1 MDEKNY
7 WLSRIA
13 WEGRITYALL
23 EKGYL
28 PIGFADFSTPDFIA
42 AVRGENGEEAL
53 NKEMRGNGDALPRNR
68 WFLYHFIAEMQAGDY
83 VLVPKPSVFDVYRIE
98 NDEVLSIEEMAD
110 VWKDIRLWG
119 DDTVYIGEDGYLYT
133 GNDDDL
139 VDVGLFRKV
148 TPVMLDIPREEY
160 ASAGLISRMKY
171 RGTNA
176 NISDLAADIQD
187 AIRRYEQQQ
196 PINIHNEI
204 LEACKPS
211 VLEKLCSL
219 SSADKFERVV
229 EQYFRTIG
237 ANNVEIPAKN
247 SDKEGCADAD
257 VVATF
262 EHLRTIV
269 YVQVKHHDKQS
280 NTDDW
285 AVQQIKEWKEQKGN
299 INDYTTAAW
308 VISTATFTPQTKE
321 AAAGENVL
329 LVSGEE
335 FAQMLLEA
343 GFKDIQ

>member
-28 PIGFADFSTPDFIA
+28 PIGFVDFSARKFIDD
-42 AVRGENGEEAL
+42 VCKIGEEAL
-53 NKEMRGNGDALPRNR
+53 NKEVEAVWHCLPRNR
-68 WFLYHFIAEMQAGDY
+68 WFLYHFIADMRAGDY

-119 DDTVYIGEDGYLYT
+119 DDTVHIGEKGYLYT
-133 GNDDDL
+133 GSNEDL
-139 VDVGLFRKV
+139 VDVGFFRKV

-176 NISDLAADIQD
+176 NITDLAADIQD
-187 AIRRYEQQQ
+187 AIRRYEKQQ

-204 LEACKPS
+204 VEDCKQI
-211 VLEKLCSL
+211 VLHKLCTLAS
-219 SSADKFERVV
+219 DNQFEELVR
-229 EQYFRTIG
+229 QYFRAIG
-237 ANNVEIPAKN
+237 ADSVEKPAKN

-257 VVATF
+257 AVVTF
-262 EHLRTIV
+262 GLLHTIIF
-269 YVQVKHHDKQS
+269 VQVKHHGEG
-280 NTDDW
+280 TDTDAW
-285 AVQQIKEWKEQKGN
+285 AVRQIKEWKEQKDNKIEG
-299 INDYTTAAW
+299 YATFAW
-308 VISTATFTPQTKE
+308 VVSTGTFTQETKE
-321 AAAGENVL
+321 CAAAENVL
-329 LVSGEE
+329 LIDGEE
-335 FAQMLLEA
+335 FSRMLLEA